1 MGGKDDG
8 GGWIDNTK
16 GGCAIPLLGAV
27 LSAASA
33 LGGLVHL
40 LF

>member
-16 GGCAIPLLGAV
+16 GGCAVLLLGAV
-27 LSAASA
+27 LTAAGV
-33 LGGLVHL
+33 LGDLAHL